1 MRYFKCQD
9 FGHMAVIC
17 KKSCRCDC
25 FGGVLEFGKC
35 IVGVNW
41 KCCNCRANH
50 SVAFWGY
57 EVVKRE
63 LKKMLHPS
71 GCMEQRANEG
81 KKTAGSK
88 EGNEKI

>member
-17 KKSCRCDC
+17 KKSCRCYC

-41 KCCNCRANH
+41 KCCNCRGNH

-63 LKKMLHPS
+63 FKKCSIH
-71 GCMEQRANEG
+71 QAVW
-81 KKTAGSK
+81 SK
-88 EGNEKI
+88 ELDQKKEMKKYK